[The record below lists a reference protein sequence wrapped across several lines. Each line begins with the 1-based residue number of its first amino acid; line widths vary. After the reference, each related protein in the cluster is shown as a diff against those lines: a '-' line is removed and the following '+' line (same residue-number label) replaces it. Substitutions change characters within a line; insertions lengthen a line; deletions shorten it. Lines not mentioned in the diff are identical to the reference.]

1 MKKWFVLG
9 LIITLGS
16 GAPKPAPVNSAAP
29 LAAPAENTLAIPAVG
44 DQQLR
49 VLSPTL
55 LELTLITTKDPT
67 NPPTEW
73 NFVGPN
79 FKLQLPPPADVIV
92 KVDGHAAVVKTLGFK
107 RRPVYA
113 PLKRRD
119 LRIGNYLYVE
129 LAEPVATNATLEI
142 LAPGGHI
149 YTGRVE
155 PLRFNPAI
163 HVNQVGYG
171 TTYPKKATVGFFIGS
186 LGELPIPAEAG
197 FTVVDAATGHE
208 VYRGKL
214 TLHPDREFRY
224 TVVPYQQVY
233 TADFSEL
240 KTPGE
245 YRVAVAGLGASFP
258 FTISDTLA
266 ADFAR
271 TYALGIYHQRC
282 GAALELPFTRFTHA
296 PCHTAPA
303 EIPTAEFK
311 TVQSVLAGDTA
322 NFAKS
327 QAPGTPRMDKLD
339 ACLYP
344 YVKTGK
350 VDVTQGHH
358 DAGDYS
364 KYTGNS
370 ASFIHSLSFA
380 VDVMPGVGALDN
392 LGLPESGDGKSDVL
406 QLAKWEA
413 DFMAKMQDDDG
424 GFYFMVYPRDRK
436 YEGDVL
442 PENGDPQVVY
452 PKTTAV
458 TAVGVASLAQMAR
471 SSLFQKQFPKEA
483 ALYLEKAKRGWEF
496 LERAWAKYGEA
507 GAYQKITH
515 YGDAFK
521 GKDEIVWAA
530 TEMYLATGEERY
542 HARVLKEFDPS
553 DPNTRH
559 WGWVRLSDNYGNA
572 IRSYAFADRTAP
584 DRKLDATLLKKCRDE
599 ILAAGQDQVNW
610 ADACAYG
617 TSYPI
622 ESKHFKVAGWYF
634 PVPNALD
641 SMTAY
646 LLDPKPEFLS
656 ATFDNLNFEAGANP
670 NNVAFLT
677 GVGWRRQHE
686 IVSQFAQNA
695 RRVLPP
701 DGIPLGALQA
711 GFPYIDHYK
720 KDLGALTFPWDGD
733 KDSPYPFY
741 DRWGETFNTT
751 TEFVAVQQARGLGWL
766 AYLMAQSPVKQ
777 QTWKSAPA
785 RIVGLP
791 AEVVV
796 GAKVSARL
804 EVDGLDLS
812 GARIVWEARDQQPAF
827 GRTFEFVP
835 AHSGIQWVEAEA
847 EWPDGRRAFAVATF
861 QAQLANGGQPR
872 SSDSNTRL
880 FFNFDNLPE
889 GPLVNSDRWQVV
901 GQPIAT
907 SENLGW
913 MTQPAGKVIKFS
925 QFTDGLKIPVAGS
938 EKPRSDD
945 SLKFS
950 AWLYVEKWPYG
961 HFTGPVFS
969 FTCRDGN
976 ESILGLN
983 CDMWLRPPA
992 PVFFCGDKMITHEE
1006 LYTAISLNEWQYYE
1020 ITYQDGNF
1028 TFKIDG
1034 KLVKSGPV
1042 ADAKKVGRQ
1051 LLDKSLAIKLG
1062 NFIGYIDEVCLQS
1075 PAS

>member
-1 MKKWFVLG
+1 MNKWIVLG
-9 LIITLGS
+9 LVLSLGS
-16 GAPKPAPVNSAAP
+16 RAA
-29 LAAPAENTLAIPAVG
+29 LAENTLALPAVG

-49 VLSPTL
+49 VLTPTV
-55 LELTLITTKDPT
+55 LELTLITTKAET
-67 NPPTEW
+67 NAPPAEW

-79 FKLQLPPPADVIV
+79 FSLQLPAPSAVIV
-92 KVDGHAAVVKTLGFK
+92 KVNGQPAAVKTLGFK

-129 LAEPVATNATLEI
+129 LAEPVPANASLEI
-142 LAPGGHI
+142 AAPDGH
-149 YTGRVE
+149 TFAGRVE

-171 TTYPKKATVGFFIGS
+171 TTYPKKAIVGLYLGS
-186 LGELPIPAEAG
+186 LGELPVPAEAG
-197 FTVVDAATGHE
+197 FTVVDAATGQE
-208 VYRGKL
+208 AYRGKL
-214 TLHPDREFRY
+214 VLRPDREFRY
-224 TVVPYQQVY
+224 TVMPYQQVY
-233 TADFSEL
+233 EADFSDF
-240 KTPGE
+240 KTPGD
-245 YRVAVAGLGASFP
+245 YRVAVAGMGASFP
-258 FTISDTLA
+258 FTISDTVA

-303 EIPTAEFK
+303 EIPTADFK

-327 QAPGTPRMDKLD
+327 QAPGTPRMDTVD

-344 YVKTGK
+344 FVKTGK

-370 ASFIHSLSFA
+370 ATFIHYLAFA

-442 PENGDPQVVY
+442 PENGDSQVVY

-471 SSLFQKQFPKEA
+471 SPLFQKQFPKEA
-483 ALYLEKAKRGWEF
+483 ALYLEKAKRGWDF
-496 LERAWAKYGEA
+496 LERAWAKYGRE

-515 YGDAFK
+515 YGDSFK
-521 GKDEIVWAA
+521 GNDEIAWAA
-530 TEMYLATGEERY
+530 TELYLATGETRY
-542 HARVLKEFDPS
+542 HERLLKEFDPS
-553 DPNTRH
+553 DPKTRQ
-559 WGWVRLSDNYGNA
+559 WGWVRLSDNYGHA

-584 DRKLDATLLKKCRDE
+584 GRQLDAAHLKKCRDE
-599 ILAAGQDQVNW
+599 ILAAGQDQVDW
-610 ADACAYG
+610 ANACAYA
-617 TSYPI
+617 TSYPT

-634 PVPNALD
+634 AAPAALD
-641 SMTAY
+641 LMTAY
-646 LLDPKPEFLS
+646 LLDPKPALLT
-656 ATFDNLNFEAGANP
+656 AAFDNLNFEAGGNP

-686 IVSQFAQNA
+686 IVCQFSQNA
-695 RRVLPP
+695 PRSLPP
-701 DGIPLGALQA
+701 DGIPLGALQG
-711 GFPYIDHYK
+711 GFAYLDPYK
-720 KDLGALTFPWDGD
+720 KELGALTFPWDGD
-733 KDSPYPFY
+733 KDSPYAFY
-741 DRWGETFNTT
+741 DRWGDSFNTT
-751 TEFVAVQQARGLGWL
+751 TEFCATQQARGLAWL

-777 QTWKSAPA
+777 QAWKSATA

-791 AEVVV
+791 ASAVV
-796 GAKVSARL
+796 GAKVTATL
-804 EVDGLDLS
+804 EVDDLDLT

-835 AHSGIQWVEAEA
+835 AHSGVQWVEVEA
-847 EWPDGRRAFAVATF
+847 EWPDGRRAFAVAKF
-861 QAQLANGGQPR
+861 PAQRADGGQPAKPT
-872 SSDSNTRL
+872 SSIKML
-880 FFNFDNLPE
+880 INFDDLPA
-889 GPLVNSDRWQVV
+889 GPLGNNDRWQVTGKPV
-901 GQPIAT
+901 VTG
-907 SENLGW
+907 ENLGW
-913 MTQPAGKVIKFS
+913 MANPAGKAVKFS
-925 QFTDGLKIPVAGS
+925 DFTDGIKFTVPASAKPV
-938 EKPRSDD
+938 D
-945 SLKFS
+945 SLKLS

-961 HFTGPVFS
+961 HFTGPVCAY
-969 FTCRDGN
+969 TGRNGT
-976 ESILGLN
+976 ETIAGLN
-983 CDMWLRPPA
+983 CDMWLRPAA
-992 PVFFCGDKMITHEE
+992 PFLICGGKLLTNVE
-1006 LYTAISLNEWQYYE
+1006 LFPVIELNEWQYYE
-1020 ITYQDGNF
+1020 LVYQAGSF
-1028 TFKIDG
+1028 TFSIDG
-1034 KLVKSGPV
+1034 KVVKSGPV
-1042 ADAKKVGRQ
+1042 KDAKALALQ
-1051 LLDKSLAIKLG
+1051 LLDNAPAIKLG
-1062 NFIGYIDEVCLQS
+1062 NFVGYADEICLQS